1 MVNNRPICFIVHD
14 PIGKKNNMAYA
25 KGRVYKNKKASS
37 FEDEVFVSSKNA
49 IHREGW
55 ETTSNAVKVEIQ
67 YNKTEDTAM
76 VWIHDLNRPAP
87 KRRKDISN
95 LADLILDVLEAPS
108 AKNMWKS
115 GIYHNDR
122 QVVELVIKEAR

>member
-1 MVNNRPICFIVHD
+1 MNSRPICFIVHD

-25 KGRVYKNKKASS
+25 KGHVYKNKKASC
-37 FEDEVFVSSKNA
+37 FEGEVFVASKNA
-49 IHREGW
+49 AHRDQW

-67 YNKTEDTAM
+67 YNRIEDTAI

-95 LADLILDVLEAPS
+95 LADLILDTLEAPS

-115 GIYHNDR
+115 GIYYNDR
-122 QVVELVIKEAR
+122 QVVELVIKEVK